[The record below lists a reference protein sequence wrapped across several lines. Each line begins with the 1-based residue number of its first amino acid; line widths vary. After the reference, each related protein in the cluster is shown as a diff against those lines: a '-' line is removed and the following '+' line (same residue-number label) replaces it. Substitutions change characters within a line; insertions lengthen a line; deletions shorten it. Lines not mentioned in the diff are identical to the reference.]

1 MLRRGLS
8 AALVLLVIGGFLLAG
23 EYIGAITKY
32 EDGKI
37 TVKVFKK
44 KGEEP
49 EEKTFKVS
57 KDAKF
62 RKGAK
67 KGEEGDEIKAEDF
80 QKMVE
85 KAGKGKGK
93 FKGVFAKIE
102 TEGEGSDEKATKISA
117 FAPFKKKEKE

>member
-8 AALVLLVIGGFLLAG
+8 AALVLFVIGGFLFAG
-23 EYIGAITKY
+23 TYTGLVTKM

-37 TVKVFKK
+37 TVKLFK

-49 EEKTFKVS
+49 TEKTFKVS
-57 KDAKF
+57 KSAKF

-67 KGEEGDEIKAEDF
+67 KDEEGEEIKAEDF
-80 QKMVE
+80 EKMVE

-93 FKGVFAKIE
+93 FKGVFSKIE
-102 TEGEGSDEKATKISA
+102 TEGEGSDEKVTKISA
-117 FAPFKKKEKE
+117 FAPFKKKAKE